1 MKLKELLFSWQ
12 FLLLILSIIVSLIAI
27 GPSFSKIGVKVT
39 YVGEGD
45 LKGNLEPG
53 TVIYSAGMVG
63 EEPSNV
69 YKLEDILQYQGK
81 QGYLILYTSKGRKT
95 IKIEN
100 NSILNLSVEKT
111 DRTNLK
117 FGLDIEGGIRAL
129 LDPENATNTT
139 LEEIISILDTRINIY
154 GLRQAEFRKVEV
166 GQKELIMVSIAGGTE
181 REIRDLLSRK
191 GNFQAWIPLK
201 LEDGSSFK
209 LGKYLEGENEK
220 FSVDITNNTVNINGK
235 SYKEGDR
242 FALKGINFEVIN
254 LSLNQVVLNAL
265 VFESD
270 DVRQVGMPPE
280 SDFFG
285 KTQGGYKFQFGVII
299 SRQGSK
305 RFAEITQNLERS
317 YSQRWSYLSSKIHFY
332 IDEKEIDSLSIS
344 GDLQG
349 KEVTNPVITGYGET
363 EAEARKNRD
372 RLKAILQSGDIPV
385 DIKVV
390 SIDRLNPTLG
400 ENYLYV
406 IALAGIV
413 AIFLVSSV
421 VFVRYR
427 NLKISLGVILTMFS
441 EVIIILGFAAA
452 TQWNL
457 STLAL
462 AGIIAAIGFGVDDQ
476 ILIIDETSKKSQ
488 KYSLKEGLKRAFFM
502 IIGAGATTIFAMLPI
517 LWAGFTAYR
526 EVGGFAVT
534 VIVGVL
540 IGVLISRPAFARLVE
555 LVLIE

>member
-1 MKLKELLFSWQ
+1 M
-12 FLLLILSIIVSLIAI
+12 
-27 GPSFSKIGVKVT
+27 
-39 YVGEGD
+39 
-45 LKGNLEPG
+45 
-53 TVIYSAGMVG
+53 
-63 EEPSNV
+63 
-69 YKLEDILQYQGK
+69 
-81 QGYLILYTSKGRKT
+81 
-95 IKIEN
+95 
-100 NSILNLSVEKT
+100 
-111 DRTNLK
+111 
-117 FGLDIEGGIRAL
+117 
-129 LDPENATNTT
+129 
-139 LEEIISILDTRINIY
+139 
-154 GLRQAEFRKVEV
+154 
-166 GQKELIMVSIAGGTE
+166 
-181 REIRDLLSRK
+181 
-191 GNFQAWIPLK
+191 
-201 LEDGSSFK
+201 
-209 LGKYLEGENEK
+209 
-220 FSVDITNNTVNINGK
+220 
-235 SYKEGDR
+235 
-242 FALKGINFEVIN
+242 
-254 LSLNQVVLNAL
+254 
-265 VFESD
+265 
-270 DVRQVGMPPE
+270 
-280 SDFFG
+280 
-285 KTQGGYKFQFGVII
+285 
-299 SRQGSK
+299 
-305 RFAEITQNLERS
+305 
-317 YSQRWSYLSSKIHFY
+317 
-332 IDEKEIDSLSIS
+332 
-344 GDLQG
+344 
-349 KEVTNPVITGYGET
+349 
-363 EAEARKNRD
+363 
-372 RLKAILQSGDIPV
+372 QSGDIPV